1 MSSIAKVTRFSDIP
15 RLRKTLTKV
24 LTELKLRMPD
34 NSLSDEKWVEQFE
47 IMVLGSNKEH
57 KNALTDIKNY
67 QESLN

>member
-34 NSLSDEKWVEQFE
+34 NSLSDEEWVKQWE

>member
-1 MSSIAKVTRFSDIP
+1 M
-15 RLRKTLTKV
+15 TKI

-47 IMVLGSNKEH
+47 IMVVGSKKEH